1 MDFTESLGNL
11 NNDFPDIDLGPDI
24 SELDPTV
31 KIEIG
36 EDAKERTPIEQLDCE
51 ESEWSGGFELY
62 TCFDQLAGELAFKA
76 IVPNNSWLSIG
87 FGTTMTDTDMIA
99 WFVDEGQGTVQDLF
113 STKYAAPLED
123 EIQDL
128 VQEKAPVFDD
138 NEGFMT
144 FYTRRLLDTGD
155 PQDYIVKVNE

>member
-1 MDFTESLGNL
+1 
-11 NNDFPDIDLGPDI
+11 
-24 SELDPTV
+24 
-31 KIEIG
+31 
-36 EDAKERTPIEQLDCE
+36 
-51 ESEWSGGFELY
+51 
-62 TCFDQLAGELAFKA
+62 
-76 IVPNNSWLSIG
+76 
-87 FGTTMTDTDMIA
+87 MTDTDMIA

-128 VQEKAPVFDD
+128 VQEKAPVFDV

-155 PQDYIVKVNE
+155 TQDYIVKVNE